1 MSKILAFAGSLSEKS
16 VNMKLIQYAAKELK
30 ENGHEVTIIDLKNYP
45 LPIYNPEIQEV
56 DFPDNAMK
64 LYNLMIEHSV
74 WLIASPENNYTIT
87 ACLKNLIDWISRTP
101 NNQMNLAAYTNRVI
115 GLISAS
121 PAISGG
127 CRAIRHLREI
137 LTNMGS
143 IVIPSQTSIGSS
155 YAAFDEQNNLINI
168 SDKNSLTKTLQQL
181 TNIAQKFNS

>member
-1 MSKILAFAGSLSEKS
+1 MSKILAFAASLSEKS
-16 VNMKLIQYAAKELK
+16 LNMKLIQYAAKELK

-45 LPIYNPEIQEV
+45 LPVYIPETQV
-56 DFPDNAMK
+56 NDFPDNAVK
-64 LYNLMIEHSV
+64 LYNIMIDHSV
-74 WLIASPENNYTIT
+74 WLIASPEYNYTIT

-101 NNQMNLAAYTNRVI
+101 NNQMNLTAYINRVV

-127 CRAIRHLREI
+127 CKSIRHLREI

-143 IVIPSQTSIGSS
+143 IVVPSQTSIGNA

-168 SDKNSLTKTLQQL
+168 NDKKSLTKTLQQL
-181 TNIAQKFNS
+181 TSIAQKFSS